1 MGKANGSNVAS
12 KAAQKPAEKHGYEFC
27 GPPGA
32 TVLVLGLPV
41 LIYVFPFLCNDI
53 SGCPAPSLLSPSSLS
68 LEKLKAEVGWPENGI
83 RGFYST
89 EATLYV
95 LGYYLLSLVLQV
107 FLPGREPE
115 GVVLACGS
123 RHKYKFNSFSSA
135 LLMLLGCAVGT
146 WIYGAEFPLW
156 TFLWEN
162 HLQVVTANLI
172 ICVSLAVFVYLRS
185 FTVPAPGQH
194 NPMNRE
200 LAPGGQSGNIIYDY
214 FIGRELNPR
223 IILPIPFVS
232 ENSRTLDIKAF
243 CEMRPGLL
251 GWVIMN
257 LSNIAHQYRINSG
270 NVTSSI
276 LLITAFQAWY
286 VFDALYME
294 PAILTTID
302 IILDGFGFMLSFG
315 DLVWVPFIYSL
326 QTRYLAMYPLQLS
339 PINVALILGAQGVG
353 YSIFRGANNQKN
365 RFRTNPDDPRIK
377 HIQYIETRSGSRLMT
392 SGWWGMARH
401 INYLG
406 DWIMAWTYCLPTGMA
421 GFAMMES
428 LNPIT
433 GMMEKRAVQTE
444 ESRGWGMAITYFYVV
459 YFGIL
464 LVHRERRDEDKC
476 KRKYGEDW
484 AKYTS
489 RVKSRIIPGIY

>member
-1 MGKANGSNVAS
+1 MGKANGSKVAS
-12 KAAQKPAEKHGYEFC
+12 KAAQTPFEKHGYEFC

-32 TVLVLGLPV
+32 TVLVLGLPI
-41 LIYVFPFLCNDI
+41 LIYIFPFLCNDI
-53 SGCPAPSLLSPSSLS
+53 SGCPAPSLLSPSSFS
-68 LEKLKAEVGWPENGI
+68 LEKLKIEVGWPENGI

-194 NPMNRE
+194 NPTNRE

-223 IILPIPFVS
+223 ITLPIPFVS

-365 RFRTNPDDPRIK
+365 RFRTNPEDPRIK
-377 HIQYIETRSGSRLMT
+377 HIKYIETRSGSRLMT

-421 GFAMMES
+421 GFAMVES

-433 GMMEKRAVQTE
+433 GVMEKRAVQTE

-489 RVKSRIIPGIY
+489 KVKSRIIPGIY

>member
-1 MGKANGSNVAS
+1 MGEGKGSNT
-12 KAAQKPAEKHGYEFC
+12 AQKPVRKPAEKHGYEFC

-32 TVLVLGLPV
+32 TVLVFGLPV
-41 LIYVFPFLCNDI
+41 LIYIFPFLCNDI
-53 SGCPAPSLLSPSSLS
+53 SGCPAPSLLSPSKFS
-68 LEKLKAEVGWPENGI
+68 LETLKTEVGWPEDGI
-83 RGFYST
+83 MGFYNT

-107 FLPGREPE
+107 ILPGREPE

-135 LLMLLGCAVGT
+135 LLMLLGCAIGT
-146 WIYGAEFPLW
+146 WLYGADFPLW

-162 HLQVVTANLI
+162 HIQVVTANLI
-172 ICVSLAVFVYLRS
+172 ICVGLAIFVYLRS
-185 FTVPAPGQH
+185 FTVPSPGQP
-194 NPMNRE
+194 NPTNRE

-223 IILPIPFVS
+223 IVLPIPFVS

-257 LSNIAHQYRINSG
+257 LSNIAHQYKVNSG

-339 PINVALILGAQGVG
+339 PVNVALILGAQGVG

-365 RFRTNPDDPRIK
+365 RFRTNPEDPRIR

-401 INYLG
+401 VNYLG

-421 GFAMMES
+421 GFAMIES
-428 LNPIT
+428 LNPAT

-444 ESRGWGMAITYFYVV
+444 ETRGWGMAITYFYVV

-464 LVHRERRDEDKC
+464 LVHRERRDEEKC

-489 RVKSRIIPGIY
+489 KVKSRIIPGIY